1 MQKVK
6 ISFIEPL
13 GNEANVFDNYMKL
26 PLMGS
31 LYLATILH
39 NNGYDVEIL
48 NENLLKRKISPFEI
62 NADIVAI
69 SSLTINSERSK
80 YLAKEIKKLNP
91 DTKIIIGGI
100 HPSLLPDE
108 FINSADIIVTGEAEN
123 IIIDIV
129 NGNIQDKI
137 VNGGKIENLDELPLI
152 NYSLLKNSKNMNI
165 FPVMTSRGCPF
176 DCNFCTVTKIFGKKF
191 RTQSVPRI
199 IAEIKNALEYF
210 NTRDIFFYD
219 DNLTADRKRINELM
233 DFLINEKL
241 NITWTA
247 QVRSDIAKEPEL
259 LAKMFKSGCE
269 RVYIGFE
276 SINDEVLRSYH
287 KNQTRNDIENAIKII
302 HENGIKIHGM
312 FMFGEDNDKLD
323 NIIETVDFAI
333 KFDVDTVQFMIL
345 TPFPGTKIYEKINNE
360 GRLLH
365 TNWNYYD
372 GMHVVFRPKSMTPFN
387 LQDEVIKSYRRFY
400 SFEKTIIE
408 TLYLWINIFYDALLW
423 NFKNAYKYDIS
434 NIMIKA
440 GARFII
446 NEYLNLNKY
455 YLDYLQNKD

>member
-287 KNQTRNDIENAIKII
+287 KNQTRNDIENAIK
-302 HENGIKIHGM
+302 
-312 FMFGEDNDKLD
+312 
-323 NIIETVDFAI
+323 T
-333 KFDVDTVQFMIL
+333 T
-345 TPFPGTKIYEKINNE
+345 
-360 GRLLH
+360 
-365 TNWNYYD
+365 
-372 GMHVVFRPKSMTPFN
+372 
-387 LQDEVIKSYRRFY
+387 
-400 SFEKTIIE
+400 
-408 TLYLWINIFYDALLW
+408 
-423 NFKNAYKYDIS
+423 
-434 NIMIKA
+434 IKA
-440 GARFII
+440 F
-446 NEYLNLNKY
+446 K
-455 YLDYLQNKD
+455 KS